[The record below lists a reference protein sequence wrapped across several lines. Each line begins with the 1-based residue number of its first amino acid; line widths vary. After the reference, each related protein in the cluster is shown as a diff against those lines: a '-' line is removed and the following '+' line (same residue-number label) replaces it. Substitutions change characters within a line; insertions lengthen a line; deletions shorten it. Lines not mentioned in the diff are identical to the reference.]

1 MKDDT
6 PMTLRTFI
14 AKITDNESL
23 NFVLTNRVP
32 RRALTRL
39 VGRLAKIEQ
48 PLIRDISIAVWRQFS
63 DLDLSEAKKSS
74 FKSLHDCFIRELKDG
89 ARPVDRRPD
98 VLVSPS
104 DGIVGATGQIA
115 DGVML
120 QVKGSTYPL
129 AELIRDKKLVG
140 AYRTGTYVT
149 LRLTASMYHRF
160 HAPHD
165 CTVEHVSHIAG
176 DTWNVNPP
184 ALKRVPR
191 LFCRN
196 ERAVMQLSLNE
207 GRHHVTLVPV
217 AAIAVACIRLHF
229 VELPRDRQ
237 HAEPW
242 SKVCSTSFAKG
253 QEMGWFEHGSTIIV
267 LAPPGFAPCHGIDEG
282 HMVRMGEPLLQL
294 PRG

>member
-6 PMTLRTFI
+6 TMTLRSLL
-14 AKITDNESL
+14 AKMTDHEGL
-23 NFVLTNRVP
+23 NFVLTNYVP
-32 RRALTRL
+32 RRTLTTL
-39 VGRLAKIEQ
+39 AGHIAKIEQ

-74 FKSLHDCFIRELKDG
+74 FTSLHDCFIRELKDG
-89 ARPVDRRPD
+89 ARPVDRRPEL
-98 VLVSPS
+98 LVSPS
-104 DGIVGATGQIA
+104 DGIVGTSGQIA

-120 QVKGSTYPL
+120 QVKGSIYPL
-129 AELIRDKKLVG
+129 AELVRDEQLLA
-140 AYRTGTYVT
+140 AYRNGTYVT

-165 CTVEHVSHIAG
+165 CTVTNLSHIAG

-196 ERAVMQLSLNE
+196 ERAVVQLTLAE
-207 GRHHVTLVPV
+207 GLHRVTLVPV
-217 AAIAVACIRLHF
+217 AAIAVACIRLNF
-229 VELPRDRQ
+229 AELPRDRQ
-237 HAEPW
+237 HAGPW
-242 SKVCSTSFAKG
+242 STLCSAPFSKG

-267 LAPPGFAPCHGIDEG
+267 LAPPGFAPCHGISNG
-282 HMVRMGEPLLQL
+282 YTVRMGEPLLRL
-294 PRG
+294 PAG